1 MFTRLILLA
10 SGVSVAAADCNGQP
24 CQLLS
29 VSTPSRPAVDEEEP
43 DPYLGINTFT
53 AVDQCANS
61 EVSRLT
67 NWILDYYAD
76 VSTQL
81 DQSFSNILQIGRL
94 AASAL
99 THLSSLSAELQA
111 YQRVANI
118 TSEMNAML
126 RTCLADYS
134 ALTNSMLKCPMAF
147 DANSAVP
154 TANLTAEENL
164 GLLTETTNLNGT
176 CLETLCVHI
185 QTFTV
190 TCGDQG
196 FIRDLSELAAAHELE
211 GTSSRYLS
219 RRDSS
224 FMQPPVH
231 FLYTDEED
239 SSTYSQMAEDL
250 LTQEYALMTRV
261 QLVVD
266 LWMRWMFVTV
276 RKNLRGSIWEQADD
290 AGVCKKLGF
299 EPPLPYYHLVVKL
312 ETCDGGKKLRDILL
326 KHKQAQVVPF
336 VRNMLQKMNHALG
349 DKAIESNG
357 IVYGGRLTN
366 ICNVYGEDFE
376 PMINQFMQVLEQ
388 DRERMFPEP
397 SQAGVDKFYQ
407 ADIAQVGS
415 GNIGPFTDNS
425 GPTEHFG
432 QNLDNN
438 LPPGFTGPVGG
449 GF

>member
-1 MFTRLILLA
+1 MIFAL
-10 SGVSVAAADCNGQP
+10 SVCFVGVDAECDGQP

-29 VSTPSRPAVDEEEP
+29 VSTPSRLEDPEEEG
-43 DPYLGINTFT
+43 DPQLGTNTFT

-147 DANSAVP
+147 DANSQVP
-154 TANLTAEENL
+154 MANLTAEENM
-164 GLLTETTNLNGT
+164 GLLTERLDLNGT
-176 CLETLCVHI
+176 CLELLCEHI

-190 TCGDQG
+190 TCGNEG
-196 FIRDLSELAAAHELE
+196 FIKDLSELAAAHELE

-219 RRDSS
+219 KRDSS
-224 FMQPPVH
+224 FLNPPVH
-231 FLYTDEED
+231 FLYTPESD
-239 SSTYSQMAEDL
+239 SSYYAELAEDL
-250 LTQEYALMTRV
+250 LTQEYALMQRV

-276 RKNLRGSIWEQADD
+276 RKNLRGSIWDGAQDMEICQ
-290 AGVCKKLGF
+290 KLGF

-312 ETCDGGKKLRDILL
+312 ETCDGGKKIRDILL
-326 KHKQAQVVPF
+326 KHKQEQVVPF
-336 VRNMLQKMNHALG
+336 VRNMLNKMNEAMN
-349 DKAIESNG
+349 DKIIEPNN
-357 IVYGGRLTN
+357 IVYGGKLTN
-366 ICNVYGEDFE
+366 ICAQYKDDWEPLIDEQYKLLQQENEAMGLGPDSSGSVKDYG
-376 PMINQFMQVLEQ
+376 
-388 DRERMFPEP
+388 
-397 SQAGVDKFYQ
+397 GDKFMGST
-407 ADIAQVGS
+407 ISKVGDPAVRGTFGPGT
-415 GNIGPFTDNS
+415 GNIQ
-425 GPTEHFG
+425 HFG
-432 QNLDNN
+432 MNMGDNM
-438 LPPGFTGPVGG
+438 PGL
-449 GF
+449 